1 MEALVYFVLP
11 VVLLVLGLPVFV
23 VLLLTGMVGI
33 ATSDNLP
40 LQSLHTVV
48 FGALDNFPLLAVPL
62 FILAGDIMCQGGL
75 AKRLIA
81 WVMSIVGGVRG
92 SLALTAILSAEL
104 FGAMS
109 GSAVGCIAAIGR
121 ILFPALRDGGY
132 SRSFSGGL
140 IAATGA
146 IDVMIPP
153 SIPMIIFGVVGQ
165 QSVPALFLAGILPG
179 ILLGILAAVYVMIYA
194 KVQMVPLTS
203 RLRWVNVWHST
214 LDASWSVGA
223 LVLILGGIYGGVF
236 TPTEAA
242 GVAVVYAVLV
252 SRYVYREM
260 TWAQIWDT
268 TTNSIYLCAQVLIIV
283 AAAGLYSWL
292 VTTSGLPQ
300 KLVLFIQELQLA
312 QWQFLLLFNVLLLVV
327 GSFLEPPAAILILTP
342 LFLPIA
348 SAFGMNPIH
357 FGVIM
362 ISNLAI
368 GMFCPPFG
376 LNLFATH
383 ALFKV
388 PLPVLYRG
396 VMPFLGL
403 YLCALMLI
411 TYIPWLSLGPLAL
424 LR

>member
-1 MEALVYFVLP
+1 
-11 VVLLVLGLPVFV
+11 
-23 VLLLTGMVGI
+23 
-33 ATSDNLP
+33 
-40 LQSLHTVV
+40 
-48 FGALDNFPLLAVPL
+48 
-62 FILAGDIMCQGGL
+62 
-75 AKRLIA
+75 
-81 WVMSIVGGVRG
+81 
-92 SLALTAILSAEL
+92 
-104 FGAMS
+104 
-109 GSAVGCIAAIGR
+109 
-121 ILFPALRDGGY
+121 
-132 SRSFSGGL
+132 
-140 IAATGA
+140 
-146 IDVMIPP
+146 
-153 SIPMIIFGVVGQ
+153 
-165 QSVPALFLAGILPG
+165 
-179 ILLGILAAVYVMIYA
+179 
-194 KVQMVPLTS
+194 
-203 RLRWVNVWHST
+203 
-214 LDASWSVGA
+214 
-223 LVLILGGIYGGVF
+223 
-236 TPTEAA
+236 
-242 GVAVVYAVLV
+242 VAVIYAVLV

-292 VTTSGLPQ
+292 VTTSGFPQ
-300 KLVLFIQELQLA
+300 KLVLFIQDLQLA

>member
-1 MEALVYFVLP
+1 
-11 VVLLVLGLPVFV
+11 
-23 VLLLTGMVGI
+23 
-33 ATSDNLP
+33 
-40 LQSLHTVV
+40 
-48 FGALDNFPLLAVPL
+48 
-62 FILAGDIMCQGGL
+62 
-75 AKRLIA
+75 
-81 WVMSIVGGVRG
+81 
-92 SLALTAILSAEL
+92 
-104 FGAMS
+104 
-109 GSAVGCIAAIGR
+109 
-121 ILFPALRDGGY
+121 
-132 SRSFSGGL
+132 
-140 IAATGA
+140 
-146 IDVMIPP
+146 MIPP

-260 TWAQIWDT
+260 TWSQIWDT

-300 KLVLFIQELQLA
+300 KLVLFIQDLQLA

-348 SAFGMNPIH
+348 TAFGMNPIH